1 MQTTTEMRRR
11 AAIAAFVA
19 ALALPGTGH
28 AGAPAASTA
37 PAAPAPQVAPAAPL
51 PPPAPQAS
59 PAPGATAAP
68 AALCAAAPQAA
79 EVRRLLAEPRANY
92 WGVAGKLGTSEAA
105 VLSAVAAERG
115 AATAGDAFLPVW
127 ESLRAWPEAVAI
139 VMKGGHVFEVHGKI
153 AAGEPSKVSRYFNLQ
168 GHEGLSGHLR
178 PDLVAGIYAVE
189 LPGRTGPEY
198 GIAFAD
204 ESGGVAFVVYAP
216 AGDEFTAE
224 GLKAWQATRELIA
237 SRAPLCTAS

>member
-1 MQTTTEMRRR
+1 MKKTTKMRLR
-11 AAIAAFVA
+11 AAVA
-19 ALALPGTGH
+19 ALVAAFAVPGTGH
-28 AGAPAASTA
+28 AGAPAAATAAAA
-37 PAAPAPQVAPAAPL
+37 PAAPPAPPAPL
-51 PPPAPQAS
+51 PPQAS
-59 PAPGATAAP
+59 AAPAATAAP
-68 AALCAAAPQAA
+68 AALCVTASQAA

-92 WGVAGKLGTSEAA
+92 WGVAGKLSISEAA